1 MYVGAVGRSPKTM
14 DENDQGRFV
23 STGGALLGGQILSYE
38 LIPASIPHWEKQS
51 CRLLFEARLA
61 YGSAHDVA

>member
-1 MYVGAVGRSPKTM
+1 M
-14 DENDQGRFV
+14 DEDDQGRFV
-23 STGGALLGGQILSYE
+23 STGGALLGGQILAYE
-38 LIPASIPHWEKQS
+38 LIPAPILQWEKQP